1 MLCIFVFDI
10 QSSHENEAWAL
21 NSSPFGLAMKP
32 PPQYFPYCELQMHFH
47 VTTFNQQVSLGS
59 GVGWEWEGV
68 GGFWMLPLCLS
79 RVAYSHMQGDEA
91 V

>member
-1 MLCIFVFDI
+1 
-10 QSSHENEAWAL
+10 
-21 NSSPFGLAMKP
+21 
-32 PPQYFPYCELQMHFH
+32 MHFH